1 MGYRALIVS
10 FDEQQAL
17 LRVSGDEDRATSG
30 RRRRPLSCA
39 LRASRDVI
47 VDLSELHFADSS
59 LIVDL
64 AVLAQRL
71 RADGRRLRLRAPQP
85 QIRTLIELV
94 GLHRMPAVALEPA
107 V

>member
-1 MGYRALIVS
+1 MPRIVS
-10 FDEQQAL
+10 FDEQLGL
-17 LRVSGDEDRATSG
+17 LHVSGDEDRTTSG

-47 VDLSELHFADSS
+47 VDLSDLQFADST
-59 LIVDL
+59 LMLDL

-71 RADGRRLRLRAPQP
+71 RKTGARLLLCAPQP
-85 QIRTLIELV
+85 QVRFLIERM
-94 GLHRMPAVALEPA
+94 GLDRQPAVQL